1 MSGRTTM
8 LFPLTILAVLALLT
22 LWIEHSV
29 KAPAK
34 VMDGSNRHD
43 PDYYLENFHTS
54 KTDAQGNLHYQ
65 LAAVEMKHYPDDES
79 TYLSRPRF
87 TQYGEGKP
95 YTQIEGQK
103 GIVSKDGNEVELFES
118 VKVHRPAFKGR
129 GEMWM
134 FTEYLKI
141 TPDKDLVTTDQPVTI
156 TQAPKT
162 VIYGTGMIYNKK
174 LSTVTL
180 LKKVHVHYEHHNSPH
195 ASTQHHETKQLGK

>member
-1 MSGRTTM
+1 MYGRVTM

-29 KAPAK
+29 KAPTK
-34 VMDGSNRHD
+34 VLDGSNRHD
-43 PDYYLENFHTS
+43 PDYYMENFHTS

-65 LAAVEMKHYPDDES
+65 LAAVEMQHFPDDES

-87 TQYGEGKP
+87 TQYGVGQP

-103 GIVSKDGNEVELFES
+103 GVVSKDGKEVELYEL
-118 VKVHRPAFKGR
+118 VKVNRPAFAGR
-129 GEMWM
+129 GAMGV

-162 VIYGTGMIYNKK
+162 VIHGTGMIYNKK
-174 LSTVTL
+174 LNTLTL
-180 LKKVHVHYEHHNSPH
+180 LKKVHVHYERRSPPQASAKHH
-195 ASTQHHETKQLGK
+195 